1 MAAKHAEE
9 NAQREAEAK
18 EKFENGEISEAEY
31 KTMMTVATRQKENAA
46 AIGQTPILPGSIP
59 AEIQD
64 PYMSEDELIDIAADL
79 TDDDKIYLAMK

>member
-1 MAAKHAEE
+1 
-9 NAQREAEAK
+9 
-18 EKFENGEISEAEY
+18 
-31 KTMMTVATRQKENAA
+31 MMTVATRQKENAA
-46 AIGQTPILPGSIP
+46 VIGQTPILPGSIP